1 MPPGSFVAEVAGVH
15 REQKRLAAL
24 NVVGGMLVLG
34 SYWLAF
40 AGSPELR
47 TGLWGGVPESLRPLY
62 TVNMLLAAA
71 GYFPFTALLLFAT
84 RPEAGLP
91 GGRPYRLL
99 HLLYGLILFPSALWL
114 PLTARMLAD
123 PSGLLWAAIRVDLA
137 LVGLGS
143 TGLLVLLF
151 AIARQRRDAFGW
163 AAFVGILPF
172 WLQTA
177 VLDAIVWPA
186 YFPWP

>member
-1 MPPGSFVAEVAGVH
+1 VH

-24 NVVGGMLVLG
+24 NVVGGSLVLG

-40 AGSPELR
+40 AGSPELK
-47 TGLWGGVPESLRPLY
+47 TGLWGGVPEALRPLY
-62 TVNMLLAAA
+62 TVNMLLAAG

-84 RPEAGLP
+84 SPAAALP
-91 GGRPYRLL
+91 GGHRYRLL
-99 HLLYGLILFPSALWL
+99 HLLYGLVLFPSALWL
-114 PLTARMLAD
+114 PLTARMLAE
-123 PSGLLWAAIRVDLA
+123 PSALLWAAIRVDLA

-151 AIARQRRDAFGW
+151 GIARRRRDAFGW
-163 AAFVGILPF
+163 VAFAGVLPF

-177 VLDAIVWPA
+177 VLDALVWPA